1 MQSRKLFIVL
11 IAASLFF
18 VEKTDAQIS
27 DSDKIEISPVIPESS
42 WILLKAKG
50 AFQWNY
56 GDWKD
61 RYPYFTSIP
70 IEVEYSHQN
79 KWAIGANFAFTL
91 GSQVVTDPLFKGMTN
106 SDGYL
111 LDLNG
116 YPAVIRTYMRG
127 YQSQL
132 YLLKTHIIR
141 SNRSSRWLI
150 QYGGGVGHYLNYT
163 KYVFDLN
170 MVPLLEENNLGLFD
184 QRAGG
189 FTSIQ
194 KAQLSYLDNNSVS
207 FYIGMEVFQGYGKSL
222 RPYTMGVGQN
232 QGTKTD
238 GSFGLFGGIIIPI
251 NVSKQ
256 RVETTDYFL
265 D

>member
-1 MQSRKLFIVL
+1 MPSRNIFIV
-11 IAASLFF
+11 AFVFSLFLIQKL
-18 VEKTDAQIS
+18 EGQIS
-27 DSDKIEISPVIPESS
+27 DSDRGTVSPIIPENS

-79 KWAIGANFAFTL
+79 KWAIGANYAFTL

-127 YQSQL
+127 FQSQI
-132 YLLKTHIIR
+132 YFLKTHIIR
-141 SNRSSRWLI
+141 SNRSARWLL
-150 QYGGGVGHYLNYT
+150 QYGAGAGYYLNYT
-163 KYVFDLN
+163 KYVFDID
-170 MVPLLEENNLGLFD
+170 MVPLLERDNLGLFD

-189 FTSIQ
+189 YSTIQ

-207 FYIGMEVFQGYGKSL
+207 FYIGMEVFQGYGQSL
-222 RPYTMGVGQN
+222 RPYTMGIGSN
-232 QGTKTD
+232 QGIQTD

-256 RVETTDYFL
+256 RVETTDYFV

>member
-1 MQSRKLFIVL
+1 MQSRKLFVVL
-11 IAASLFF
+11 FVVSLFF
-18 VEKTDAQIS
+18 SQNSKAQIS
-27 DSDKIEISPVIPESS
+27 DSIKIDISPVIPESS

-91 GSQVVTDPLFKGMTN
+91 GSQVVTDALFKGMTN
-106 SDGYL
+106 NDGYL

-116 YPAVIRTYMRG
+116 YPAIIRSYMRG
-127 YQSQL
+127 FQSQI

-141 SNRSSRWLI
+141 SNRSSRWLV
-150 QYGGGVGHYLNYT
+150 QYGAGGGYYLNYT
-163 KYVFDLN
+163 KYVFDLD
-170 MVPLLEENNLGLFD
+170 MVPLLEGKNLGLFD

-189 FTSIQ
+189 FTTIQ
-194 KAQLSYLDNNSVS
+194 KGQLSYLDNNSVS
-207 FYIGMEVFQGYGKSL
+207 FYVGMEVFQGYGKSL
-222 RPYTMGVGQN
+222 RPYTAGIGQN
-232 QGTKTD
+232 QDPKLD
-238 GSFGLFGGIIIPI
+238 GSFGLFGGVIIPV

>member
-11 IAASLFF
+11 FAASLFLTQNT
-18 VEKTDAQIS
+18 KAQLS
-27 DSDKIEISPVIPESS
+27 DSDNGGLSPVIPESS

-70 IEVEYSHQN
+70 IELEYSHQN
-79 KWAIGANFAFTL
+79 KWALGANFAFTV
-91 GSQVVTDPLFKGMTN
+91 GSQVITDPLFEGMTN

-127 YQSQL
+127 FQSQL
-132 YLLKTHIIR
+132 YFLKTHILR
-141 SNRSSRWLI
+141 SNRSSRWLA
-150 QYGGGVGHYLNYT
+150 QYGVGGGYYLNYT
-163 KYVFDLN
+163 KYVFDLD
-170 MVPLLEENNLGLFD
+170 MVPLLEGNNLGLFD

-189 FTSIQ
+189 MTTIQ

-207 FYIGMEVFQGYGKSL
+207 FYVGIEVFQGYGKSL
-222 RPYTMGVGQN
+222 RPYTSGIGHN
-232 QGTKTD
+232 QGSKLD

>member
-1 MQSRKLFIVL
+1 MPSRKIFMVVFVF
-11 IAASLFF
+11 SLFLIQKS
-18 VEKTDAQIS
+18 VAQIS
-27 DSDKIEISPVIPESS
+27 NSDNGIISPIIPENS

-50 AFQWNY
+50 TFQWNY
-56 GDWKD
+56 GDWKN

-79 KWAIGANFAFTL
+79 KWAIGANYAFTL

-106 SDGYL
+106 MDGYL

-127 YQSQL
+127 FQSQL
-132 YLLKTHIIR
+132 YFLKTHIIR
-141 SNRSSRWLI
+141 SNRSARWLL
-150 QYGGGVGHYLNYT
+150 QYGAGAGYYLNYT
-163 KYVFDLN
+163 KYVFDLD
-170 MVPLLEENNLGLFD
+170 MVPLLERNNLGLFD

-189 FTSIQ
+189 YSTIQ

-207 FYIGMEVFQGYGKSL
+207 FYFGMEVFQGYGKSL
-222 RPYTMGVGQN
+222 RPYTMGIGSN

-256 RVETTDYFL
+256 RVETTDYFV

>member
-1 MQSRKLFIVL
+1 MQSRKLLVVL
-11 IAASLFF
+11 FVVSLFF
-18 VEKTDAQIS
+18 SQNSKAQIS
-27 DSDKIEISPVIPESS
+27 DSIKIDISPVIPESS

-106 SDGYL
+106 NDGYL

-116 YPAVIRTYMRG
+116 YPAIIRSYMRG
-127 YQSQL
+127 FQSQI

-141 SNRSSRWLI
+141 SNRSSRWLA
-150 QYGGGVGHYLNYT
+150 QYGAGGGYYLNYT
-163 KYVFDLN
+163 KYVFDLD
-170 MVPLLEENNLGLFD
+170 MVPLLEGKNLGLFD

-189 FTSIQ
+189 FTTIQ

-207 FYIGMEVFQGYGKSL
+207 FYVGMEVFQGYGKSL
-222 RPYTMGVGQN
+222 RPYTVGIGQN
-232 QGTKTD
+232 QDSKLD
-238 GSFGLFGGIIIPI
+238 GSFGLFGGVIIPV

>member
-1 MQSRKLFIVL
+1 MQSRKLFVVL
-11 IAASLFF
+11 FVVSLFF
-18 VEKTDAQIS
+18 SQNSKAQIS
-27 DSDKIEISPVIPESS
+27 DSIKIDISPVIPESS

-106 SDGYL
+106 NDGYL

-116 YPAVIRTYMRG
+116 YPAIIRSYMRG
-127 YQSQL
+127 FQSQI

-141 SNRSSRWLI
+141 SNRSSRWLV
-150 QYGGGVGHYLNYT
+150 QYGAGGGYYLNYT
-163 KYVFDLN
+163 KYVFDLD
-170 MVPLLEENNLGLFD
+170 MVPLLEGKNLGLFD

-189 FTSIQ
+189 FTTIQ

-207 FYIGMEVFQGYGKSL
+207 FYVGMEVFQGYGKSL
-222 RPYTMGVGQN
+222 RPYTAGIGQN
-232 QGTKTD
+232 QDPKLD
-238 GSFGLFGGIIIPI
+238 GSFGLFGGVIIPV